1 MSLCGRIREAINYLL
16 IDIFMYDRRS
26 NSKDVDEGLSYSQN
40 FLRKPQFVSSL
51 VEISS
56 INAKDTVIE
65 IGAGKG
71 RITEQLSKRAGKVI
85 AIEYDSEL
93 AQLLRDK
100 FSDASN
106 VEVVEADF
114 INWPLPDFRYKVFSN
129 IPFEYTSR
137 ILDKLLLSSNPS
149 EDTYLIMQDL
159 AAKRFV
165 GRAAGGDD
173 SQLSILLQPFYS
185 MCILKRIDRRQYIP
199 MPSVDTVL
207 ARFEKRKSPLVDPK
221 DTQEYRDFVIYG
233 YNKWKP
239 TVLDAFK
246 DVFSYKQAKII
257 KQDLKIEGKKPSDLD
272 VEAWVE
278 LFKTYQKYVSE
289 DKKILVRGSEKK
301 LEEKQKGMKKKYRTR
316 K

>member
-1 MSLCGRIREAINYLL
+1 
-16 IDIFMYDRRS
+16 MYNRRS
-26 NSKDVDEGLSYSQN
+26 NSNDVDESLSYSQN

-71 RITEQLSKRAGKVI
+71 RITEQLMKRAGKVI
-85 AIEYDSEL
+85 AIEYDGEL
-93 AQLLRDK
+93 ARLLRDK
-100 FSDASN
+100 FSDAPN

-114 INWPLPDFRYKVFSN
+114 LNWSLPDFRYKVFSN

-165 GRAAGGDD
+165 GKAAGGDD
-173 SQLSILLQPFYS
+173 SQVSILLQPFYL
-185 MCILKRIDRRQYIP
+185 MNILKRIDRRQYIP

-207 ARFEKRKSPLVDPK
+207 ARFEKRESPLVDPK

-233 YNKWKP
+233 YNQWKP
-239 TVLDAFK
+239 TILDAFK
-246 DVFSYKQAKII
+246 NVFSYKQTKII
-257 KQDLKIEGKKPSDLD
+257 KRNLDIDKKKPSELD
-272 VEAWVE
+272 VEDWVE
-278 LFKTYQKYVSE
+278 LFKTYKNYVPE
-289 DKKILVRGSEKK
+289 DKKALVRDSEKK
-301 LEEKQKGMKKKYRTR
+301 LEEKQKGMEKEYRTR

>member
-1 MSLCGRIREAINYLL
+1 
-16 IDIFMYDRRS
+16 MYDRRS
-26 NSKDVDEGLSYSQN
+26 NSKDVDESLSYSQN

-51 VEISS
+51 VDISS
-56 INAKDTVIE
+56 INSKDTVIE

-93 AQLLRDK
+93 AQFLRDK
-100 FSDASN
+100 FSDDSN
-106 VEVVEADF
+106 VEVVEGDF
-114 INWPLPDFRYKVFSN
+114 LNWPLPDFRYKVFSN

-137 ILDKLLLSSNPS
+137 ILDKLLLSPNPS

-159 AAKRFV
+159 AAKRFI
-165 GRAAGGDD
+165 GESAGADD
-173 SQLSILLQPFYS
+173 SQVSILLQPFYS
-185 MCILKRIDRRQYIP
+185 MNVLKRIDRRQYIP

-207 ARFEKRKSPLVDPK
+207 ARFEKRKSPLVDSEY
-221 DTQEYRDFVIYG
+221 TQEYRDFVIYG
-233 YNKWKP
+233 YNQWRP
-239 TVLDAFK
+239 TVLDSFK
-246 DVFSYKQAKII
+246 NIFSYRQMKVI
-257 KQDLKIEGKKPSDLD
+257 KQNLEIEGKKPSDLD

-278 LFKTYQKYVSE
+278 LFKTYQKYVPE
-289 DKKILVRGSEKK
+289 DKKILVRDSEKK

>member
-1 MSLCGRIREAINYLL
+1 
-16 IDIFMYDRRS
+16 MYDRRS
-26 NSKDVDEGLSYSQN
+26 NSKDVDESLSYSQN

-71 RITEQLSKRAGKVI
+71 RITEQLMKRAGKVI
-85 AIEYDSEL
+85 AIEYDREL
-93 AQLLRDK
+93 VQVLRDK
-100 FSDASN
+100 FSDAPN

-114 INWPLPDFRYKVFSN
+114 LNWSLPDFRYKVFSN

-137 ILDKLLLSSNPS
+137 ILDKLLLSPNPS

-159 AAKRFV
+159 AAKRFI
-165 GRAAGGDD
+165 GKAAGGDD
-173 SQLSILLQPFYS
+173 SQVSILLQPFYS
-185 MCILKRIDRRQYIP
+185 MNILKRIDRRQYIP

-233 YNKWKP
+233 YNQWKP

-246 DVFSYKQAKII
+246 NVFSYKQTKII
-257 KQDLKIEGKKPSDLD
+257 KRNLDVDKKKPSELD
-272 VEAWVE
+272 VEDWVE
-278 LFKTYQKYVSE
+278 LFKTYKSYVPE
-289 DKKILVRGSEKK
+289 DKKALVRDSEKK
-301 LEEKQKGMKKKYRTR
+301 LEEKQKGMEKEYRTR

>member
-1 MSLCGRIREAINYLL
+1 
-16 IDIFMYDRRS
+16 MYDRRS
-26 NSKDVDEGLSYSQN
+26 NSKDVDGSLSYSQN

-56 INAKDTVIE
+56 INEKDTVIE

-71 RITEQLSKRAGKVI
+71 RITEQILKRAGKVI
-85 AIEYDSEL
+85 AIEYDGEL

-114 INWPLPDFRYKVFSN
+114 LNWPLPDFRYKVFSN

-137 ILDKLLLSSNPS
+137 ILDKLLLSPNPS

-159 AAKRFV
+159 AAKRFI
-165 GRAAGGDD
+165 GESAGADD
-173 SQLSILLQPFYS
+173 SQVSILLQPFYS
-185 MCILKRIDRRQYIP
+185 MRILKRIDRRQYIP

-207 ARFEKRKSPLVDPK
+207 ARFEKRKSPLVDSK
-221 DTQEYRDFVIYG
+221 DIQEYRDFVIYG
-233 YNKWKP
+233 YNQWKP
-239 TVLDAFK
+239 TILDAFK
-246 DVFSYKQAKII
+246 NVFSYKQMKII
-257 KQDLKIEGKKPSDLD
+257 KQDLEIDGKKPSDLD
-272 VEAWVE
+272 VDTWVE
-278 LFKTYQKYVSE
+278 LFKKYRDYVPE
-289 DKKILVRGSEKK
+289 EKKSKVRGSEEK
-301 LEEKQKGMKKKYRTR
+301 LKEEQSGMKKEYRTR

>member
-1 MSLCGRIREAINYLL
+1 
-16 IDIFMYDRRS
+16 MYDRRFS
-26 NSKDVDEGLSYSQN
+26 SKDVDESLSYSQN

-65 IGAGKG
+65 VGAGKG

-93 AQLLRDK
+93 AKLLRDK

-106 VEVVEADF
+106 VELVEADF
-114 INWPLPDFRYKVFSN
+114 LNWSLPDFRYKVFSN

-137 ILDKLLLSSNPS
+137 ILDKLLLSPNPS
-149 EDTYLIMQDL
+149 EDTYIIMQDL
-159 AAKRFV
+159 AAKRFI
-165 GRAAGGDD
+165 GKNAGADD
-173 SQLSILLQPFYS
+173 SQVSILLQPFYS
-185 MCILKRIDRRQYIP
+185 MNILKRIDRRQYIP

-207 ARFEKRKSPLVDPK
+207 ARFEKRKSPLVDPE

-233 YNKWKP
+233 YNQWKP

-246 DVFSYKQAKII
+246 NVFSYKQMKII
-257 KQDLKIEGKKPSDLD
+257 KQNLEIDKKKPSELD
-272 VEAWVE
+272 VEDWVE
-278 LFKTYQKYVSE
+278 LFKTYQKYVPD
-289 DKKILVRGSEKK
+289 DKKALVRDSEKK
-301 LEEKQKGMKKKYRTR
+301 LEEKQKGMEKKYRTR